1 VVPAVTKPA
10 PPQAQG
16 VASDVP
22 DWDELPLE
30 FRSRFTLPHLDVHVY
45 SDETRRRFIMVDL
58 QKYREGDT
66 LESGAVLEEIQPGS
80 IQLYY
85 EGTRFRMEK

>member
-1 VVPAVTKPA
+1 VAPPATA
-10 PPQAQG
+10 AASPQAQG
-16 VASDVP
+16 GAADVP
-22 DWDELPLE
+22 AWGELSLE

-45 SDETRRRFIMVDL
+45 ADEPRRRFIMVDL

-66 LESGAVLEEIQPGS
+66 LENGAVLEEILANS
-80 IQLYY
+80 IQLNY

>member
-1 VVPAVTKPA
+1 
-10 PPQAQG
+10 
-16 VASDVP
+16 
-22 DWDELPLE
+22 
-30 FRSRFTLPHLDVHVY
+30 
-45 SDETRRRFIMVDL
+45 MVDL